1 MTFVNW
7 KFSQETTI
15 EKEPFLDAFSKMIC
29 SPAKSIE
36 TFYLETMYE
45 LATAVNYNCRKYL
58 IRVSLTL
65 GEQQSCFLDNRT
77 DC

>member
-36 TFYLETMYE
+36 TFYIERMHQ
-45 LATAVNYNCRKYL
+45 LATATTTIAEN
-58 IRVSLTL
+58 I
-65 GEQQSCFLDNRT
+65 QSESH
-77 DC
+77 